1 MAWDPVR
8 PRQTQLPQFAR
19 ASRAQMVTLVV
30 ASPLTGLLACPGASA
45 GARRPE
51 IHVEELWPHM
61 PAQRWRCRRPEGQT
75 IRLCPDDARTRP
87 VELARPSAARG
98 PSPRR
103 PHGRVRH
110 VRHPAS
116 RPPDGGR
123 RRPGLRRCALVLQG
137 CEGMHGPLDLP
148 PGQAGS
154 HGRGTNDTNGTARAA
169 GNAVVQNAR
178 RMARRR
184 IRHRIA
190 G

>member
-1 MAWDPVR
+1 MGSGSAATDTTSAVCPSQ
-8 PRQTQLPQFAR
+8 PRADGYVGCSEPAHR
-19 ASRAQMVTLVV
+19 
-30 ASPLTGLLACPGASA
+30 LAGVPWRQRRGSA
-45 GARRPE
+45 IE
-51 IHVEELWPHM
+51 IHVEEPWPHM

-123 RRPGLRRCALVLQG
+123 RRPGLRRCPLVLQG
-137 CEGMHGPLDLP
+137 REGVHGPLDLP

-154 HGRGTNDTNGTARAA
+154 RGRGTNDTNGTARTA